1 MNNYLEIMKDSLVK
15 KIGVL
20 EKIEELD
27 RVQTKLFSEDP
38 FDEEK
43 TRASFEEKGKY
54 IEELDRLDAGFQ
66 SLFNKMKEQLEGN
79 KDQYKE
85 EIKEMQ
91 SLIKRVT
98 ELSVTIESQEK
109 RNKELATNRFNSMRK
124 EISNAKRSTSLAKH
138 YYSAM
143 NNVLNVDPQFLDS
156 KN

>member
-15 KIGVL
+15 KIRVL

-138 YYSAM
+138 YYSTM

>member
-1 MNNYLEIMKDSLVK
+1 MENYLEIMKDSLKK
-15 KIGVL
+15 KIKVL

-27 RVQTKLFSEDP
+27 RVQTELFSADP

-54 IEELDRLDAGFQ
+54 INELDRLDAGFQ
-66 SLFNKMKEQLEGN
+66 SLFNKMKDQLDGK

-91 SLIKRVT
+91 SLIRRVT

-109 RNKELATNRFNSMRK
+109 RNKDLATKRFNGMRK
-124 EISNAKRSTSLAKH
+124 EISNAKRSTSLAKQ

-143 NNVLNVDPQFLDS
+143 NNVLNVDPQFMDS
-156 KN
+156 KS